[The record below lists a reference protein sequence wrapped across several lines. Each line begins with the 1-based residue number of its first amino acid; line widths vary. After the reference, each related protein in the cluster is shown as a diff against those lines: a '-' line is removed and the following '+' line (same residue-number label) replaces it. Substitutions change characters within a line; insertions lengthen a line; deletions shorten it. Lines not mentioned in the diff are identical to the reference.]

1 MEDFKSIRVIREGEN
16 QVEVVHNPT
25 SYPLIGKGKQGAVF
39 RIAPDKCV
47 KIFADPIKV
56 IKEKEAYKATEGSNI
71 VPKLFEVGEN
81 YLVLEYIE
89 GPNLQE
95 YLASEGKL
103 TEDITRKILD
113 LLQEMKRLK
122 FIRVDARLK
131 HIYLTKEGVLKV
143 IDHAN
148 SFKLKERPK
157 RPELLMIR
165 LNRLGLLSEFL
176 EQVKHIDQESYEEWK
191 DFQQELNQ
199 SE

>member
-1 MEDFKSIRVIREGEN
+1 VDDFKSIRVIREGEN

-25 SYPLIGKGKQGAVF
+25 LYPLIGKGKQGAVF
-39 RIAPDKCV
+39 KIASDKCV
-47 KIFADPIKV
+47 KIFADPNKV
-56 IKEKEAYKATEGSNI
+56 IREREAYKATEGSSI
-71 VPKLFEVGEN
+71 VPKLYEVGEN

-95 YLASEGKL
+95 YLASEGIL
-103 TEDITRKILD
+103 TEEMTKKILY
-113 LLQEMKRLK
+113 LLQEMKRYK

-148 SFKLKERPK
+148 SFKIKERPK
-157 RPELLMIR
+157 RPELLMTR

-176 EQVKHIDQESYEEWK
+176 EHVKHIDPDSYEEWK
-191 DFQQELNQ
+191 DFIGELNQ
-199 SE
+199 SG

>member
-1 MEDFKSIRVIREGEN
+1 MDDFKSIRVIREGEN

-25 SYPLIGKGKQGAVF
+25 HYPLIGKGKQGAVF
-39 RIAPDKCV
+39 KIAPDKCV
-47 KIFADPIKV
+47 KIFADPNKV
-56 IKEKEAYKATEGSNI
+56 IREREAYKATEGSSI
-71 VPKLFEVGEN
+71 VPKLYEVGEN

-95 YLASEGKL
+95 HLASEGIL
-103 TEDITRKILD
+103 TEEMTKKILN
-113 LLQEMKRLK
+113 LLQEMKRYK

-157 RPELLMIR
+157 RPELLMTR
-165 LNRLGLLSEFL
+165 LNRLGLLPKFL
-176 EQVKHIDQESYEEWK
+176 EHVKKIDPASYEEWK
-191 DFQQELNQ
+191 DFIGELNQ
-199 SE
+199 SG

>member
-1 MEDFKSIRVIREGEN
+1 MDDFKSIRVIREGEN

-25 SYPLIGKGKQGAVF
+25 HYPLIGKGKQGAVF
-39 RIAPDKCV
+39 KIAPDKCV
-47 KIFADPIKV
+47 KIFADPNKV
-56 IKEKEAYKATEGSNI
+56 IREREAYKATEGSSI
-71 VPKLFEVGEN
+71 VPKLYEVGEN

-95 YLASEGKL
+95 HLASEGIL
-103 TEDITRKILD
+103 TEEMTKKILN
-113 LLQEMKRLK
+113 LLQEMKRYK

-157 RPELLMIR
+157 RPELLMTR
-165 LNRLGLLSEFL
+165 LNRLGLLPEFL
-176 EQVKHIDQESYEEWK
+176 EHVKKIDPASYEEWK
-191 DFQQELNQ
+191 DFIGELNQ
-199 SE
+199 SG